1 MRPNALVARAYL
13 ARGAWLWLATRLLVM
28 LAFLW
33 ADLDPLQLSLGIAL
47 QVIVLSV
54 VAGFLDVH
62 RRRER
67 ALLGN
72 LGIGSRPLGAMFL
85 APAVA
90 GEVAFWLSVAAR
102 S

>member
-13 ARGAWLWLATRLLVM
+13 VRGVWIWLTTRLLVM

-33 ADLDPLQLSLGIAL
+33 ADIDPLQLSLGIAL

-54 VAGFLDVH
+54 VVGFVDVS

-72 LGIGSRPLGAMFL
+72 LGIGSRPLGAMF
-85 APAVA
+85 AGPAVA
-90 GEVAFWLSVAAR
+90 GEVAFWLGVAAR